1 MRTYKE
7 LMELFA
13 ANQIP
18 EDTGIMSYTG
28 WEGDATGVHGA
39 VWTPEAG
46 IVILLQE
53 TTPDDWKEIAEKVRK
68 GGWRWL

>member
-1 MRTYKE
+1 
-7 LMELFA
+7 MELFE

-28 WEGDATGVHGA
+28 WECDATVVNGA
-39 VWTPEAG
+39 VWNPEAG

-53 TTPDDWKEIAEKVRK
+53 TASDGWKEIVKKVRK
-68 GGWRWL
+68 GGWRQL

>member
-1 MRTYKE
+1 
-7 LMELFA
+7 MELFA

-18 EDTGIMSYTG
+18 EDAGIMSYTG
-28 WEGDATGVHGA
+28 WEGDATGVNGA
-39 VWTPEAG
+39 VGNPEAG

-68 GGWRWL
+68 GGWRQL

>member
-13 ANQIP
+13 ANRIP

-28 WEGDATGVHGA
+28 WEGDATGVNGA
-39 VWTPEAG
+39 VWNQEAG

-68 GGWRWL
+68 GGWRRL

>member
-1 MRTYKE
+1 MRTYRE

-13 ANQIP
+13 ANQI
-18 EDTGIMSYTG
+18 
-28 WEGDATGVHGA
+28 
-39 VWTPEAG
+39 PEAG

-68 GGWRWL
+68 GGWRQL

>member
-28 WEGDATGVHGA
+28 WEGDVTGVNGA
-39 VWTPEAG
+39 VWNPEAG

>member
-1 MRTYKE
+1 
-7 LMELFA
+7 MELFE

-28 WEGDATGVHGA
+28 WECDATVVNGA
-39 VWTPEAG
+39 VWNPEAG

-53 TTPDDWKEIAEKVRK
+53 TAPDDWEEIVGKVRK
-68 GGWRWL
+68 GGWRQL

>member
-1 MRTYKE
+1 
-7 LMELFA
+7 MELFE

-28 WEGDATGVHGA
+28 WECDATVVNGV
-39 VWTPEAG
+39 VWNPEAG

-53 TTPDDWKEIAEKVRK
+53 IASDGWKEIVEKVRK
-68 GGWRWL
+68 GGWRQL

>member
-1 MRTYKE
+1 
-7 LMELFA
+7 MELFE

-28 WEGDATGVHGA
+28 WECDATVVNGA
-39 VWTPEAG
+39 VWNPEAG

-53 TTPDDWKEIAEKVRK
+53 TASDGWK
-68 GGWRWL
+68 

>member
-1 MRTYKE
+1 MKTYKE

-18 EDTGIMSYTG
+18 EDTRIMSYTG
-28 WEGDATGVHGA
+28 WECDATVVNGA
-39 VWTPEAG
+39 VWNPEAG

-53 TTPDDWKEIAEKVRK
+53 TASDGWKEIVEKVRK
-68 GGWRWL
+68 GGWRQL

>member
-1 MRTYKE
+1 
-7 LMELFA
+7 MELFA

-28 WEGDATGVHGA
+28 WEGDATGVNGA
-39 VWTPEAG
+39 VWNPEAG

-53 TTPDDWKEIAEKVRK
+53 TTPDDLKEISEKVRK
-68 GGWRWL
+68 GGWRQL